1 MIQDRSTMRRLVGA
15 VVVLATGVSTL
26 SLAGRAIAFDV
37 PDPFAPGRFTVVA
50 EFPRAVGLYPQSR
63 VYIDGLEA
71 GTVTDVEARADHV
84 RVTMEVDDVPL
95 VAGATATLR
104 LRSLIGERYV
114 ELGPGWT
121 GTGSRLADG
130 ATIPLERTVVPA
142 EISDVLD
149 EATRVA
155 DALDPVAVRDVVE
168 RLATAFGGDRDV
180 LAGFVSELSGAG
192 ASLEA
197 NLQRLD
203 DTLVATDRVL
213 ANLAT
218 RDQRIASL
226 LERGA
231 VVTEALVAQD
241 GALDSAVVGLDSMLA
256 ELTEFTRNQR
266 AGLTSSVDVL
276 ARIGE
281 VLAAHEQDWKRVIEY
296 LPLASYGFARAIH
309 QDNGRWFLQP
319 QVTGTLFA
327 PFIPN
332 MNSRGGPGSETGDN
346 RFVPEVDFTGGV
358 ADEAV
363 PEQFD
368 LTPFL
373 GAGPLLPD
381 TQIGPVALDADGD
394 GEAGR

>member
-1 MIQDRSTMRRLVGA
+1 MTPDRSTVRRLVVA
-15 VVVLATGVSTL
+15 VVVLAAGISTL
-26 SLAGRAIAFDV
+26 SLAGKAIAFDV

-71 GTVTDVEARADHV
+71 GTVTDVEPLADRV
-84 RVTMEVDDVPL
+84 QVTMQVDDVPL
-95 VAGATATLR
+95 VADATATLR
-104 LRSLIGERYV
+104 LRSLIGERFV
-114 ELGPGWT
+114 ELGPAWT
-121 GTGSRLADG
+121 GTGPQLADG
-130 ATIPLERTVVPA
+130 ATIPLDRTVVPA

-155 DALDPVAVRDVVE
+155 EELDPGAVRDVVE

-180 LAGFVSELSGAG
+180 LAGFVTELSGAG
-192 ASLEA
+192 AALRA
-197 NLQRLD
+197 NLDRLD
-203 DTLVATDRVL
+203 DTLAATDQVL
-213 ANLAT
+213 ANLAS
-218 RDQRIASL
+218 RDDRIASL

-241 GALDSAVVGLDSMLA
+241 GALDSAVESLDRMLG
-256 ELTEFTRNQR
+256 ELTDFTRGQR
-266 AGLTSSVDVL
+266 AGLTSSVDAL

-281 VLAAHEQDWKRVIEY
+281 ILAAHEEDWKRVIEY

-358 ADEAV
+358 ADDAV

-368 LTPFL
+368 LTPYL
-373 GAGPLLPD
+373 GTGPLLPD
-381 TQIGPVALDADGD
+381 TKIGPIALDADGD
-394 GEAGR
+394 GEAGQ